1 MKVRDVMERQVR
13 TCRADGTLADAGRI
27 MAEAG
32 CGVLPVVDG
41 SSHVVGMISDRD
53 ICLELATRDERSSTI
68 PVREVMRKDVHACTP
83 DGEIGEALRQMSLW
97 KVRRL
102 PVVEVSDAWL
112 VGIVSLDEI
121 VLHARAVVGEDFS
134 GPLLNEVAETLRA
147 ICRHEVPAV

>member
-13 TCRADGTLADAGRI
+13 TCRIDETLADAGRI

-32 CGVLPVVDG
+32 CGVLPVVHG
-41 SSHVVGMISDRD
+41 PKVVGMISDRD
-53 ICLELATRDERSSTI
+53 VCLELATRDERPSTI
-68 PVREVMRKDVHACTP
+68 SVREVMRKDVHACTP
-83 DGEIGEALRQMSLW
+83 EGEIGEALRQMSLW

-102 PVVEVSDAWL
+102 PVVEVSDARL

-121 VLHARAVVGEDFS
+121 VLHARAVIGEDFS